1 MNREATTKTLMVA
14 VLLGALGVT
23 VKLAMDAQQA
33 EQARKANAGDEDPSE
48 ARKREIRETMQRAIH
63 AHRQLDYEAA
73 ERILVAASEKY
84 PRVPAVW
91 LNLGICY
98 RSLDKLDA
106 ADRAFARVL
115 ELSADD
121 WDAIAERATIR
132 VIRGKVDEAFA
143 LLDKVPAYK
152 GQVTERLR
160 SDPDWL
166 KHRGDARMKPLLIRH
181 GVVTKGDTSLRQT
194 ENVVKALKAHEQS
207 QGGTKTDKSAPAN
220 KSPKADKLAPAN
232 KPPTADKKD

>member
-1 MNREATTKTLMVA
+1 MNREATTKTLMVV

-23 VKLAMDAQQA
+23 VKLAMDAQRA
-33 EQARKANAGDEDPSE
+33 EDARKTEAGQKPADPDD
-48 ARKREIRETMQRAIH
+48 ARKREIRDAMQRAIH

-73 ERILVAASEKY
+73 ERILRETSEKF

-98 RSLDKLDA
+98 RSLNKLDA

-115 ELSADD
+115 ELNAED
-121 WDAIAERATIR
+121 WDAVAERATIR
-132 VIRGKVDEAFA
+132 VARGKIEEAFA
-143 LLDKVPAYK
+143 MLETVPAYK

-160 SDPDWL
+160 SDPDWQ
-166 KHRGDARMKPLLIRH
+166 KQVGHARMKPLLLKH

-194 ENVVKALKAHEQS
+194 EKVLKQTREYQR
-207 QGGTKTDKSAPAN
+207 TKDSAASSRPAAGP
-220 KSPKADKLAPAN
+220 S
-232 KPPTADKKD
+232 KKD